1 MPGNGINYSMTSPLQ
16 LVWALGL
23 MAIAI
28 ALAAWQKLGL
38 EWNLTMATGRTVL
51 QLSVVGYVLAIVFEF
66 KNPVLVLLVL
76 GVMLVVATI
85 VARNRISQKIPRL
98 IPLVGGS
105 ILIAT
110 ALTLLYTNLLVFQPS
125 TWYDPQYLIPLA
137 GIVLGNAM
145 NGAAIAGE
153 RLVSTLNT
161 SQLEIET
168 HLSLGATP
176 QQAVAQYR
184 RDAIKAGLIP
194 TINTMMVVGLV
205 TLPGI
210 MTGQL
215 LSGVNPLIAAAYQ
228 AIIIF
233 MLAFATLVTTLL
245 VATGLCRQHFNQFAQ
260 LQLW

>member
-1 MPGNGINYSMTSPLQ
+1 MSSPLQ
-16 LVWALGL
+16 LIWALGL

-28 ALAAWQKLGL
+28 ALSVWQKLGL
-38 EWNLTMATGRTVL
+38 EWNLAMATGRTVL
-51 QLSVVGYVLAIVFEF
+51 QLAVVGYVLAVVFEF
-66 KNPVLVLLVL
+66 RNPVLVFLIL
-76 GVMLVVATI
+76 GIMLVVATI

-105 ILIAT
+105 ILTAT
-110 ALTLLYTNLLVFQPS
+110 ALTLLYTVLLVFRPP

-153 RLVSTLNT
+153 RLVSTLNS
-161 SQLEIET
+161 SQLDIET

-184 RDAIKAGLIP
+184 RDAIRAGLIP

-215 LSGVNPLIAAAYQ
+215 LSGMNPLLAATYQ
-228 AIIIF
+228 AVIIF

-245 VATGLCRQHFNQFAQ
+245 VTTGLCRQHFNQFAQ

>member
-1 MPGNGINYSMTSPLQ
+1 MTSPLQ

-28 ALAAWQKLGL
+28 AFAAWQKLGL
-38 EWNLTMATGRTVL
+38 EWNLAMATGRTVL

-260 LQLW
+260 LQVW